1 VGLTDTNLKSRF
13 ANHKQSFRN
22 EVHSNQTELS
32 KHVQQ
37 LKKAKVD
44 YTIEWKILDRAQPYS
59 NATRFTLYG
68 NESLPPLTKEQS
80 LRALAGMQTNSF

>member
-1 VGLTDTNLKSRF
+1 MGLTDTDFKSRF

-32 KHVQQ
+32 KQVRQS
-37 LKKAKVD
+37 KKAKVD
-44 YTIEWKILDRAQPYS
+44 YTIKWKILDRVQSYS
-59 NATRFTLYG
+59 NATRFTLYV